1 MSRESYPAHWWGP
14 VSEEGKP
21 EWEILPQAALP
32 GEVILS
38 KRNELGCLSNFA
50 PTPFEFHGKRYASVE
65 GWWQMQFY
73 PESALVG
80 PAGAIEDP
88 RASYPGLVWAYTRE
102 QVGQLTGHEAYFAGE
117 KGFRNMEAM
126 GINWVTFEG
135 RRMDYWNQEK
145 GEHYKL
151 VVEAM
156 WAKLRQHE
164 QVKRVLLSTGDLI
177 LRADHFEPKDAPPSW
192 GYYNIWMEIRAAL
205 RNETKFPTYRP
216 LVTKP
221 ALARGGSGSGTRGP
235 SARGDVSAR
244 V

>member
-1 MSRESYPAHWWGP
+1 MSQPTYPAHWWGP

-38 KRNELGCLSNFA
+38 KRNELGCLSNFSL
-50 PTPFEFHGKRYASVE
+50 TPFEFHGKRYASVE

-73 PESALVG
+73 PENA
-80 PAGAIEDP
+80 DDQ
-88 RASYPGLVWAYTRE
+88 RAKHPGLKWAYTRE
-102 QVGQLTGHEAYFAGE
+102 QVAQMTGHDAYFAGDA
-117 KGFRNMEAM
+117 GFKNMQAM

-164 QVKRVLLSTGDLI
+164 QVKRVLLATGDLI
-177 LRADHFEPKDAPPSW
+177 LRADHYEPKDAPPSW

-216 LVTKP
+216 KVTKP
-221 ALARGGSGSGTRGP
+221 EYYQARSQS
-235 SARGDVSAR
+235 
-244 V
+244 